1 MNSTPTDPGTGR
13 LASGLRVLVDEVPG
27 APVAAVYLWVDG
39 GAAEER
45 PGEHGAAH
53 FVEHMLFKGS
63 EARQVGDVATEI
75 EALGG
80 DVNAYTSHEQTV
92 LHATVPAP
100 FWGEALDVLADIAL
114 NPRFDADEVEL
125 EREVI
130 LDEIRG
136 SEDDAGRA
144 LSDVV
149 GKDLFR
155 AHPYGRPVIGKPA
168 EVRSLTRQAL
178 MGFWERTFRP
188 SNMILAVAGPVSA
201 AQVRERALELFPD
214 RGPAGPRAPRAEEA
228 PQVRRRSQV
237 IQGRF
242 DEPMVELSWRL
253 PGLGHPDLSALDVLL
268 GMLAGG
274 PGSVL
279 GEALQLQ
286 GLATDTWCA
295 LESEADHSFMVLG
308 FSPMRDK
315 LGEAITTASRLLS
328 EVQQGMHLRS
338 ELALR
343 ARVQLL
349 SSRMFTLETV
359 DGRAHNLA
367 WVAARL
373 PSAEA
378 ELVERARV
386 EEVGLLELKRVAAAW
401 LSPSQCCAG
410 ALLPEGDFDARAFR
424 AALDQG
430 RRERQRPRPRAA
442 IERRVL
448 DNGLTVVVEPLEDS
462 NICALRLAGRG
473 GLLSEASGTNGATA
487 LWARTLGL
495 RDRGPRELAA
505 WLDVRGG
512 SLGGVAGMNSLGL
525 RGEFPAERLE
535 DGLELFSSL
544 LLRPSFPA
552 DEVRRSLAEMRE
564 AEELVPDHPGVL
576 AWRAASRQL
585 FGAHPYSLPETGT
598 LASLARLGRASVERV
613 HRQRIQADN
622 LVLAVAGAVD
632 PEAVFLRVERLFSGL
647 RAGPTTLP
655 ERPTAA
661 FPVGHHRIDL
671 ESDREQASIVLAWP
685 GTAYGD
691 PDSEALSLAAGV
703 LGGQGG
709 RLFLELRDRRGLAY
723 GVGAETFDGLDP
735 GAFFATMGTDPERV
749 DQAVRGMHEIIR
761 GLAEEGPTEEELQ
774 RCKQV
779 TLGSLAMSRQR
790 ASSRAMEL
798 AYWQCYGRDALVERE
813 LSEAAWQA
821 VTPEHLQ
828 RALADRLDTCV
839 EVICS

>member
-1 MNSTPTDPGTGR
+1 MNDHADPGSAR
-13 LASGLRVLVDEVPG
+13 LASGLRVLVDPVPG
-27 APVAAVYLWVDG
+27 APVAAIYLWVDG
-39 GAAEER
+39 GSAEET
-45 PGEHGAAH
+45 PAEHGAAH

-63 EARQVGDVATEI
+63 EARKVGDVATEI

-92 LHATVPAP
+92 LHATVPAA
-100 FWGEALDVLADIAL
+100 FWSEALEVLADIAL
-114 NPRFDADEVEL
+114 NPRFDAAEVEL

-144 LSDVV
+144 LSEAV
-149 GKDLFR
+149 GVDLFR
-155 AHPYGRPVIGKPA
+155 EHPYGRPVIGRPS
-168 EVRSLTRQAL
+168 EVRSLTRDAL
-178 MGFWERTFRP
+178 IGFWERTFRP
-188 SNMILAVAGPVSA
+188 SNMILAVAGPVTED
-201 AQVRERALELFPD
+201 QVRARAAELFPF
-214 RGPAGPRAPRAEEA
+214 RGPPTPRALRPLEGD
-228 PQVRRRSQV
+228 QRRRRTRV
-237 IQGRF
+237 IVGRF

-253 PGLGHPDLSALDVLL
+253 PGLAHADLSALDVLL
-268 GMLAGG
+268 SMLAGG

-279 GEALQLQ
+279 GEALQLE
-286 GLATDTWCA
+286 GLVTDTWCG
-295 LESEADHSFMVLG
+295 LESEADYSYMVVG
-308 FSPMRDK
+308 FSPMREH
-315 LGEAITTASRLLS
+315 LEQAITVASRLLS
-328 EVQQGMHLRS
+328 EVQRGLHLRAD
-338 ELALR
+338 LALR
-343 ARVQLL
+343 SRVQLL
-349 SSRMFTLETV
+349 TSRMFTLETV

-373 PSAEA
+373 PSPEA

-386 EEVGLLELKRVAAAW
+386 EQVGLPELKRVAARW

-410 ALLPEGDFDARAFR
+410 ALLPDGDFDARAFR
-424 AALDQG
+424 DALDAG
-430 RRERQRPRPRAA
+430 RASQRRPQPRPA

-448 DNGLTVVVEPLEDS
+448 DNGLTVLVEPLEDS
-462 NICALRLAGRG
+462 NICALRLAGQG
-473 GLLSEASGTNGATA
+473 GLLCETPGSNGATA

-495 RDRGPRELAA
+495 KHRGARELAA

-535 DGLELFSSL
+535 DGLELFADL
-544 LLRPSFPA
+544 LLRPTFER
-552 DEVRRSLAEMRE
+552 DEVRRGLAEMRE
-564 AEELVPDHPGVL
+564 AEELVPDHPGIL
-576 AWRAASRQL
+576 AWRAAGVRL
-585 FGAHPYSLPETGT
+585 FGQHPYSLPETGT
-598 LASLARLGRASVERV
+598 LASLARLGRASAERV
-613 HRQRIQADN
+613 HRERVRADN
-622 LVLAVAGAVD
+622 LVLAVVGAVD
-632 PEAVFLRVERLFSGL
+632 PEAVFERVERMFSGL

-655 ERPTAA
+655 PRPQPA
-661 FPVGHHRIDL
+661 FPKGHHRIDL

-723 GVGAETFDGLDP
+723 GVGAESFDGLDP
-735 GAFFATMGTDPERV
+735 GSLFATMGTDPERV
-749 DQAVRGMHEIIR
+749 DQAVAGIHEIVR
-761 GLAEEGPTEEELQ
+761 ALAEHGPTDEELR

-779 TLGSLAMSRQR
+779 TVGSLAMARQR

-813 LSEAAWQA
+813 VSEQAWQA
-821 VTPEHLQ
+821 VTPEQVQ
-828 RALADRLDTCV
+828 RVLADRLDSCV